1 MTIDHIVPQAQT
13 FMTNFTHKKY
23 QPHLPISLKDRSWP
37 DQVIKKAP
45 LWCSVDLRDG
55 NQALIEPMTVP
66 QKLRL
71 FDLLVRVGFKQIE
84 VGFPAASQTDFDFVR
99 ALIEDEL
106 IPEDVTIQVLVQ
118 AREDLIVRTYESL
131 VGAQRAIV
139 HVYNSTSVVQREKV
153 FQLDKEGI
161 KAIAVNGAKWVQQY
175 ADQQP
180 GTDWIFQYSPES
192 FTGTEIDYAIEVCDA
207 VTEVWQPTRDNPVI
221 INLPA
226 TVEMTTP
233 NVYADQIEYFGRRVM
248 RREAIVLS
256 LHTHNDRGCAVAAA
270 ELAVDRMSTRLNSS
284 HPSRPRMPSS
294 D

>member
-1 MTIDHIVPQAQT
+1 MIIDHIVPQAQT

-23 QPHLPISLKDRSWP
+23 QPHLPISLKDRTWP

-153 FQLDKEGI
+153 FQ
-161 KAIAVNGAKWVQQY
+161 
-175 ADQQP
+175 
-180 GTDWIFQYSPES
+180 
-192 FTGTEIDYAIEVCDA
+192 
-207 VTEVWQPTRDNPVI
+207 
-221 INLPA
+221 
-226 TVEMTTP
+226 
-233 NVYADQIEYFGRRVM
+233 
-248 RREAIVLS
+248 
-256 LHTHNDRGCAVAAA
+256 
-270 ELAVDRMSTRLNSS
+270 
-284 HPSRPRMPSS
+284 
-294 D
+294 